1 MQRIEV
7 NNIRLYAYHGCL
19 PEEAKIGGNYLIS
32 LYVDADF
39 TDSYRTDALEDTVDY
54 VLLNSIVAEEMAVR
68 SNLIEHVA
76 HRILKRMK
84 ASNRRISR
92 AGVKINKLSPPIN
105 GDVADIAIWIEE

>member
-7 NNIRLYAYHGCL
+7 NDIRIYAYHGCL
-19 PEEAKIGGNYLIS
+19 PEEAKIGGNYLVS

-39 TDSYRTDALEDTVDY
+39 SDSYESDQLNDTVDY
-54 VLLNSIVAEEMAVR
+54 VLLNSIVEEEMAVR

-92 AGVKINKLSPPIN
+92 AGVKVRKLSPPIN
-105 GDVADIAIWIEE
+105 GDVAEIAIWIEE